1 MTGCHEDVVLIKSPK
16 FKWEI
21 RVDGKFAA
29 EATDENKDAFLLR
42 YQTLFKR
49 KTVEAVPLKKKPK
62 KVVASGEMAEA
73 EVVGDIDDR

>member
-1 MTGCHEDVVLIKSPK
+1 MVGCNGEAILMTSPK

-21 RVDGKFAA
+21 RVGGKLAA

-49 KTVEAVPLKKKPK
+49 KKVEAVRLKKPK
-62 KVVASGEMAEA
+62 KVPEVSEEMAKTE
-73 EVVGDIDDR
+73 EVSDVN